1 MVLAYTDK
9 VTGVYEKASP
19 TKDSP
24 TSVTISGKE
33 YSVESVDAFNALSSS
48 GTFKYGDT
56 VTLLLGRNGE
66 AAGVV
71 GGSESTSSH
80 TTVGFVTETGKKIS
94 QTLIIRYI
102 QVTMQRLLHLTEQ

>member
-56 VTLLLGRNGE
+56 VTLLLGRNGR
-66 AAGVV
+66 
-71 GGSESTSSH
+71 SSRSCRR
-80 TTVGFVTETGKKIS
+80 K
-94 QTLIIRYI
+94 
-102 QVTMQRLLHLTEQ
+102 